1 MDTVIGT
8 DYSRRDVQEHTGIR
22 ITECLCVL
30 IQTLWKLHF
39 LFEEFPANLF
49 ELSCVIKV

>member
-1 MDTVIGT
+1 MSTTGYHNNSTNETI
-8 DYSRRDVQEHTGIR
+8 TGIR